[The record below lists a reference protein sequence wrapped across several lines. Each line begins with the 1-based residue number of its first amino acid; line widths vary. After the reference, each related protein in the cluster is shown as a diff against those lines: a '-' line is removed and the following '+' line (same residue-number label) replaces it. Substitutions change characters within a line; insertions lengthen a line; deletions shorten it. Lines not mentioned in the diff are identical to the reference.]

1 MEKIEILVK
10 GMTCE
15 HCVKRVERAI
25 LSTGK
30 VKNVS
35 INLETG
41 KVTFEKE
48 EDLTLEEIKENI
60 EMYGYKV
67 EI

>member
-1 MEKIEILVK
+1 MEKVEIFVK

-30 VKNVS
+30 AKNVT
-35 INLETG
+35 IDLQTG
-41 KVTFEKE
+41 KVSFEKE
-48 EDLTLEEIKENI
+48 EDLSLEEIKENI

-67 EI
+67 EL

>member
-1 MEKIEILVK
+1 MEKVEILVK

-30 VKNVS
+30 AQYVKVD
-35 INLETG
+35 LATG

-48 EDLTLEEIKENI
+48 EDLPLSEVKRNI
-60 EMYGYKV
+60 EMFGYQV
-67 EI
+67 EL

>member
-1 MEKIEILVK
+1 MEKVELIVK

-30 VKNVS
+30 AKNVF

-41 KVTFEKE
+41 KVIFEKE
-48 EDLTLEEIKENI
+48 EDLSLDEVKANI
-60 EMYGYKV
+60 EIYGYKV

>member
-1 MEKIEILVK
+1 
-10 GMTCE
+10 MTCE

-30 VKNVS
+30 AKNVS
-35 INLETG
+35 VDLKTG
-41 KVTFEKE
+41 KVSFEKE
-48 EDLTLEEIKENI
+48 EDLSLEEIKTNI
-60 EMYGYKV
+60 EAYGYKV